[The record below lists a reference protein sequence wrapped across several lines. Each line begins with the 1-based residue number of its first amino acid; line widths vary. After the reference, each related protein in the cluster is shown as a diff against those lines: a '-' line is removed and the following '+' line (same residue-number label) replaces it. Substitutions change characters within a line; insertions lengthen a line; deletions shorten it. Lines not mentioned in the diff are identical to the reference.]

1 MARLPLPGG
10 IPFHLS
16 VLSTGSA
23 AIDAKHAEVADFLG
37 EPVGNPEIIRN
48 PNPAHAGDGSA
59 VRRFYEGGAI
69 YWSESTGAHELRG
82 DIFARYS
89 ALGAETSPLGLPTT
103 GVIDTADGVGGVTR
117 FQRGS
122 IAGHDGTGTR
132 EVHGAINDKWLALG
146 AEQGLLG
153 FPLTDEQG
161 AADGTGRF
169 NDFQRGAIYWHPE
182 TGASEVHGDIEARW
196 KQLGAETSYLGFPAT
211 DERDWTDPDTQQ
223 AGRISFFQRG
233 AIAWHADD
241 ARTLEFPDR
250 RVFRSGIGVSSV
262 GGSVELIV
270 TSAGTFHFKG
280 HLHNSG
286 LVGLFCTVGVAIK
299 MPDANDAVV
308 ITHEANVGG
317 TTSVGESRDEDWDD
331 TGFNADVRARWVH
344 LRDGGTLTTT
354 IKAELGQF
362 EVVALLLSLA
372 GALAA
377 ISLTGGSSAPD
388 TVCDTTVGQ
397 HTVRDGNNNTI
408 VEPDGVR
415 CR

>member
-1 MARLPLPGG
+1 MPA
-10 IPFHLS
+10 
-16 VLSTGSA
+16 TGAPS
-23 AIDAKHAEVADFLG
+23 
-37 EPVGNPEIIRN
+37 
-48 PNPAHAGDGSA
+48 
-59 VRRFYEGGAI
+59 RRFYEGGAI

-122 IAGHDGTGTR
+122 IAGHDGTGTH
-132 EVHGAINDKWLALG
+132 EVRGAINDKWLALG

-196 KQLGAETSYLGFPAT
+196 KQLGRR
-211 DERDWTDPDTQQ
+211 DELSRLSRHRRAGLDRSGHP
-223 AGRISFFQRG
+223 AGRAHQLLPARRHRL
-233 AIAWHADD
+233 ARRRCADP
-241 ARTLEFPDR
+241 RVPDR

-286 LVGLFCTVGVAIK
+286 LVGLFCTVGHGDQ
-299 MPDANDAVV
+299 DARLERRRRHHAR
-308 ITHEANVGG
+308 
-317 TTSVGESRDEDWDD
+317 GER
-331 TGFNADVRARWVH
+331 RRHH
-344 LRDGGTLTTT
+344 LRDRITSRG
-354 IKAELGQF
+354 LGQHRLQCGRPRALGPPARRGGADDDDQGRARP
-362 EVVALLLSLA
+362 VRSHGRAVALA
-372 GALAA
+372 GRRPLPP
-377 ISLTGGSSAPD
+377 S
-388 TVCDTTVGQ
+388 
-397 HTVRDGNNNTI
+397 R
-408 VEPDGVR
+408 
-415 CR
+415 